1 MEFSQ
6 FHFADPKWF
15 LGLIIIPIVCF
26 LYLFFYRS
34 TTNTD
39 KLEKFAD
46 KHLIP
51 HLLRNSQI
59 GQISVLK
66 SIILGSTLWMLLMA
80 AMAGPRWD
88 FKQIS
93 NFSQDNSLVILLDLS
108 KSMDSNDIKPSRLIR
123 ARQEVE
129 DILNLN
135 NNASIMPSSS
145 KSMTSGNIKI
155 GLVGF
160 AANAHIISA
169 ITEDMNNI
177 KHLLPF
183 IGTDLIYVQGTRL
196 APALK
201 TAEQM
206 LESQPGNNK
215 SILII
220 SDGDSSDPEA
230 IDIISSLAQKNIIT
244 HTLGIGTEEGAR
256 FVDDKGKFIERNGQ
270 FLISK
275 IEKGKLQE
283 ISNAGGGEYFDSDHS
298 DNNTTEILKAI
309 NKRNH
314 LTEQDG
320 VSQDGKQWDD
330 RFYIFVF
337 PVMLIIL
344 LWFRKGFSFPI
355 ILLVILAQAPSIQAV
370 TLTDQLFLSKEQQAK
385 KSLEEIE
392 DYDTAAKLFDDSYK
406 RGVVY
411 YKAGDFKEA
420 EKHFRNNTRPEVQ
433 TNALYNLGNALAMQ
447 DKLQEAV
454 DTYQKALELAPD
466 NPKIKS
472 NLGIVKVM
480 IVKVEEKKKEDKKNK
495 PKKKDNN
502 DFPGGGGGG
511 GDDNDDE
518 DENGGDDKDD
528 CDKDKGDKNKD
539 KSDKDEDKG
548 DKGDKDKSD
557 KNEGKSD
564 KDEDKSDKGDKD
576 KDSDSKNTDSGPGS
590 GEEIAVDQWLDQIPN
605 DHKNFLKNQFY
616 LESLKQNN
624 QTQPVLDPW

>member
-80 AMAGPRWD
+80 AMASPRWD

-129 DILNLN
+129 DIINLN
-135 NNASIMPSSS
+135 NNAGIMSVSS

-256 FVDDKGKFIERNGQ
+256 FIDDKGQFIERNGQ
-270 FLISK
+270 LLISK

-283 ISNAGGGEYFDSDHS
+283 ISKAGGGEYFDSDHS

-447 DKLQEAV
+447 DKLEEAV
-454 DTYQKALELAPD
+454 DTYQKALELDPD

-495 PKKKDNN
+495 PKKNDNN

-518 DENGGDDKDD
+518 DENGGDGKDD
-528 CDKDKGDKNKD
+528 CDKDKGDKD

-548 DKGDKDKSD
+548 DKGDKDKDKSD

-576 KDSDSKNTDSGPGS
+576 KDSGSNNTDSAPGS